1 MSANITKCRQA
12 SHGRGLRR
20 RGCGRFPDIEPTQ
33 AHRDDQLEREA
44 RRVAADSGRASTPA
58 VSPARPPLPPKLLPE
73 GLRDAIVAAYR
84 QRAELSATSADA
96 AVSRRPM
103 WDLTS
108 LLCEAAPALAIEPGE
123 VAVRLCELPL
133 NATAEQVWACVRTA
147 PRADMWEYS
156 NEHHQCVR
164 IGDWQSWLP

>member
-1 MSANITKCRQA
+1 MPANITKCRQA

-20 RGCGRFPDIEPTQ
+20 RRCDRVRFPGIEPAQ
-33 AHRDDQLEREA
+33 FEPEA
-44 RRVAADSGRASTPA
+44 RRVAADPGRASTPA
-58 VSPARPPLPPKLLPE
+58 VNPARPALPPKLLPE
-73 GLRDAIVAAYR
+73 SVRGAIVAAYR
-84 QRAELSATSADA
+84 QRAELSGTSADA
-96 AVSRRPM
+96 VTSRRPM

-108 LLCEAAPALAIEPGE
+108 LLCEAVPALAIEPGE

-133 NATAEQVWACVRTA
+133 NATAEQVWARVRTA

-164 IGDWQSWLP
+164 IGDWQVWLP